1 MKLYHTGK
9 MIIRDPDLTRGRKN
23 ADFGQGFY
31 LTPDMEFAYR
41 WAGTDAVIGPIAND
55 TIFETFGIL
64 SSGFLKAEDALK
76 LLMIGPE
83 YTQAA
88 IKTERALKQLNWKGA
103 EKITRLDEGR
113 RRAEQDAYQTALAEA
128 FQEIAGKE

>member
-41 WAGTDAVIGPIAND
+41 WAGTDAVVVPAALGGDHGVVDPGSGGGFHCVFLSALVGFRPVSPARLCVLLLCCPGPVA
-55 TIFETFGIL
+55 
-64 SSGFLKAEDALK
+64 
-76 LLMIGPE
+76 GP
-83 YTQAA
+83 
-88 IKTERALKQLNWKGA
+88 W
-103 EKITRLDEGR
+103 GR
-113 RRAEQDAYQTALAEA
+113 HQGSR
-128 FQEIAGKE
+128 